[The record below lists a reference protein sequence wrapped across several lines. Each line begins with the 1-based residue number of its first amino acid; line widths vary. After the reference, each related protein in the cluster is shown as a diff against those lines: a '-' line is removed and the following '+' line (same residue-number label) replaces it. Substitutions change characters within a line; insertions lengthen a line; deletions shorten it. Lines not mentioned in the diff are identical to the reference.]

1 MKSIA
6 GRALLVATA
15 TFLGLAT
22 AGCSLVFS
30 HGPDVAPSKM
40 TADTPVQCSGSM
52 APPVVDTALV
62 GTHLISGLWA
72 SSQQE
77 QKFGGST
84 VRTAVIAADFGLATL
99 HLVSAVYGYYNAS
112 SCRDAKARELD
123 FHRAKYPAPG
133 GEEQARARA
142 RAVLVIHRRDA
153 FWSNWLPGHE
163 RTACPDAQAL
173 LTSDAECSGVACGA
187 PLLLAIGYQKSC
199 SIDADTQSS
208 LRALRRRWLGAAA
221 TMVSSCLEETFT
233 AIEDEPRAQT
243 LPARCPGEGLTE
255 AAFRDSVRRRLAP
268 AAPQDPVK
276 AK

>member
-15 TFLGLAT
+15 TCLGLAST
-22 AGCSLVFS
+22 GCSLVFS
-30 HGPDVAPSKM
+30 HGPNVAPATM
-40 TADTPVQCSGSM
+40 TADTQVRCSGSV
-52 APPVVDTALV
+52 ALPVVDTALV
-62 GTHLISGLWA
+62 GTHLISVLWA
-72 SSQQE
+72 SKQPDE
-77 QKFGGST
+77 TFGSSSG
-84 VRTAVIAADFGLATL
+84 RTAVIAADLGLATL

-112 SCRDAKARELD
+112 SCHDAKAREIELD
-123 FHRAKYPAPG
+123 RAKYPPQG
-133 GEEQARARA
+133 EEEQARARA

-163 RTACPDAQAL
+163 GTACPDAQTL
-173 LTSDAECSGVACGA
+173 LTGDAECSGVACGA

-199 SIDADTQSS
+199 ALDADAQSS
-208 LRALRRRWLGAAA
+208 LRGLRRRWLGAAA

-233 AIEDEPRAQT
+233 AIEDESRART
-243 LPARCPGEGLTE
+243 LPERCPGEGLTE